1 MPYVRHNLM
10 TFDPEKRDAM
20 MSVLNTG
27 LDRVNDIPGLRA
39 VRVHF
44 DTAQGAD
51 NRLCISGFYDD
62 KQAAAAAQERVKA
75 DFSTLSEFVVGEP
88 AVREGEIIWSFDA
101 DGAPNGRQ
109 VIPGYM
115 RHTTV
120 SFNPSKLDAFLA
132 YADSTVGT
140 LKSVPGL
147 RRIRIATVKGPSQLY
162 RSEDRI
168 TVSSAFDSREASDA
182 ALEQN
187 ASIWAGMAEFMADD
201 PERRIVAGDLVYAYS
216 R

>member
-51 NRLCISGFYDD
+51 NRLCISGFYDN
-62 KQAAAAAQERVKA
+62 KQAAEAAQERVKA

-120 SFNPSKLDAFLA
+120 RFNPSKLDAFLA

-140 LKSVPGL
+140 LKSIPGL

-162 RSEDRI
+162 QSEDRI

>member
-20 MSVLNTG
+20 MSALNTG

-62 KQAAAAAQERVKA
+62 KQAAEAAQERVKA

-101 DGAPNGRQ
+101 DGAPSGRQ

-140 LKSVPGL
+140 LKSIPGL

-162 RSEDRI
+162 QSEDRI

>member
-27 LDRVNDIPGLRA
+27 LDRVNEIPGLRA

-62 KQAAAAAQERVKA
+62 KQAAEAAQERVKA
-75 DFSTLSEFVVGEP
+75 DFSTLREFVVGEP

-101 DGAPNGRQ
+101 DGAPSGRQ

-140 LKSVPGL
+140 LKSIPGL
-147 RRIRIATVKGPSQLY
+147 RRIRIATVKGPSQMY

-168 TVSSAFDSREASDA
+168 TVSSAFDTKEASDA

-187 ASIWAGMAEFMADD
+187 ASIWAGMAEFMSDE
-201 PERRIVAGDLVYAYS
+201 PKRRIVAGDLIYAYS